1 MEYKLTY
8 KECIAGVKAGR
19 LLGLE
24 CRACAVVYFPPRKI
38 CKECFSEKLEVKEL
52 KKSGEIK
59 TFTVVRVF
67 PEGYDEPYVLCMVE
81 LDDGPHVIG
90 RVKNIGIDKAGMSLI
105 GRRVSIDYETFPAD
119 KFSNGEKVALAFSL
133 L

>member
-8 KECIAGVKAGR
+8 KECIAGIKAGK

-24 CRACAVVYFPPRKI
+24 CGKCAAVYFPPRKI
-38 CKECFSEKLEVKEL
+38 CKECFNEELKIREL

-67 PEGYDEPYVLCMVE
+67 PEGYDKPYILCMVG
-81 LDDGPHVIG
+81 LDDGPYVIG
-90 RVKNIGIDKAGMSLI
+90 RVINIGIEEAEMSLI
-105 GRRVSIDYETFPAD
+105 GRRVSVDYETFPED